1 MDDAWRLGCV
11 TRARPVAADTR
22 FVEIVLSGPPV
33 SVQAGATVDILTG
46 RGAIHSFA
54 CLPARPGSLRILVP
68 RAEGPAQRF
77 MWALIEGARLKVRLP
92 AGIVTAELDEGPRGI
107 VIAFP
112 QPADKDGSSVRRKGG
127 AGKC

>member
-1 MDDAWRLGCV
+1 MDGRWRLGCV

-22 FVEIVLSGPPV
+22 FIEIVLSGPRV
-33 SVQAGATVDILTG
+33 TVQAGATVDILTG

-68 RAEGPAQRF
+68 RGDGPAQRF
-77 MWALIEGARLKVRLP
+77 MWALVEGARLEVHVP
-92 AGIVTAELDEGPRGI
+92 AGMVTVEPDEAPRGI

-112 QPADKDGSSVRRKGG
+112 DPAEADGSSARRNGR
-127 AGKC
+127 ASNR